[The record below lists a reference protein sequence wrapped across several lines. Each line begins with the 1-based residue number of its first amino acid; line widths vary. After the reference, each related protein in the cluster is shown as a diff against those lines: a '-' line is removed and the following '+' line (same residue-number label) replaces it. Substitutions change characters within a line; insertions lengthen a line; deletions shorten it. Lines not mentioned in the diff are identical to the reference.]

1 VSDVTTASNSTTA
14 TDFTSIAGI
23 VIRGRRAESPV
34 LADGLLM
41 QPIRNPTPILS
52 LSDCSVWI
60 GRIRH
65 RANKQVKALL
75 VFRDEGVES

>member
-1 VSDVTTASNSTTA
+1 M
-14 TDFTSIAGI
+14 AG
-23 VIRGRRAESPV
+23 VQNHWRWPMV
-34 LADGLLM
+34 FLM

-52 LSDCSVWI
+52 LSGCAVWI

-65 RANKQVKALL
+65 RANKHGETLL

>member
-1 VSDVTTASNSTTA
+1 VAEVQKHRRWP
-14 TDFTSIAGI
+14 IAF
-23 VIRGRRAESPV
+23 
-34 LADGLLM
+34 LM

-52 LSDCSVWI
+52 LSGCSVRI

-65 RANKQVKALL
+65 RANKQGEAPL